1 MTETTVAESIRIVDE
16 KAAYDAACKRVLAE
30 KIILAWIM
38 KHCLIEF
45 RDCEVSEIAEK
56 FIEGTPQ
63 VSEIPVAPDE
73 TNQTPRIAQ
82 TGVEDKTL
90 TEGTIT
96 YDIRF
101 DALAPVSGELIGLII
116 NLEAQNKYDPGYPLT
131 KRGIYYCGRMISA
144 QYGTV
149 FTKAHYEKLKK
160 VYSVWIC
167 THPPRNR
174 ENTIT
179 RYLFHEENLIGNVK
193 EKEQNYD
200 LMSVIMV
207 CLGSPESENYEG
219 VLKLLGVLLSKDMA
233 YSEKQ
238 RILESEFDIPM
249 KEKLESE
256 VSTMCNLSD
265 GVEAIGIEKGIA
277 IGIER
282 GIERGVERGIETNTL
297 QSIQSLMETLH
308 LTAEQAMEALKVP
321 KESREKYIEM
331 LNQ

>member
-1 MTETTVAESIRIVDE
+1 MVAETTVAESIRIVDE

-30 KIILAWIM
+30 KIILAWVM
-38 KHCLIEF
+38 KHCLVEF
-45 RDCEVSEIAEK
+45 HDCEVTEIAEK

-63 VSEIPVAPDE
+63 VGEIPVMPDE
-73 TNQTPRIAQ
+73 TNQTPRIGQ

-90 TEGTIT
+90 TEGTIY

-131 KRGIYYCGRMISA
+131 KRGIYYCSRMISA

-160 VYSVWIC
+160 VYSIWIC
-167 THPPRNR
+167 TNPPRSR

-179 RYLFHEENLIGNVK
+179 RYHIHEENLVGNVR

-207 CLGSPESENYEG
+207 CLGRPESENYSG
-219 VLKLLGVLLSKDMA
+219 VLKLLGVLLSQKMA
-233 YSEKQ
+233 YTEKQ
-238 RILESEFDIPM
+238 RILEEDFSIPM
-249 KEKLESE
+249 KKELESE
-256 VSTMCNLSD
+256 VSSMCNLSD
-265 GVEAIGIEKGIA
+265 GVEARGIAKGI
-277 IGIER
+277 
-282 GIERGVERGIETNTL
+282 TSNTL
-297 QSIQSLMETLH
+297 QSIRSLMETLRF
-308 LTAEQAMEALKVP
+308 TALQSMDALKIP
-321 KESREKYIEM
+321 EEEREKYMKM
-331 LNQ
+331 LED

>member
-73 TNQTPRIAQ
+73 TNQAPRIAQ

-144 QYGTV
+144 QYGMV

-179 RYLFHEENLIGNVK
+179 K
-193 EKEQNYD
+193 
-200 LMSVIMV
+200 
-207 CLGSPESENYEG
+207 
-219 VLKLLGVLLSKDMA
+219 
-233 YSEKQ
+233 
-238 RILESEFDIPM
+238 
-249 KEKLESE
+249 
-256 VSTMCNLSD
+256 
-265 GVEAIGIEKGIA
+265 
-277 IGIER
+277 
-282 GIERGVERGIETNTL
+282 
-297 QSIQSLMETLH
+297 
-308 LTAEQAMEALKVP
+308 
-321 KESREKYIEM
+321 
-331 LNQ
+331 

>member
-1 MTETTVAESIRIVDE
+1 MVAETTVAESIRIVDE
-16 KAAYDAACKRVLAE
+16 KAAYDAACKRVLSE
-30 KIILAWIM
+30 KIILAWVM
-38 KHCLIEF
+38 KHCLVEF
-45 RDCEVSEIAEK
+45 HDCEVTEIAEK
-56 FIEGTPQ
+56 FIEGIPQ
-63 VSEIPVAPDE
+63 VGEIPVMPDE
-73 TNQTPRIAQ
+73 TNQTPRIGQ

-90 TEGTIT
+90 TEGTIY

-101 DALAPVSGELIGLII
+101 DALTPVSGELIGLII

-131 KRGIYYCGRMISA
+131 KRGIYYCSRMISA

-160 VYSVWIC
+160 VYSIWIC
-167 THPPRNR
+167 TNPPQSR

-179 RYLFHEENLIGNVK
+179 RYHIHEENLVGNVR

-219 VLKLLGVLLSKDMA
+219 VLKLLDVLLSQKME

-238 RILESEFDIPM
+238 RILESEFEIPM
-249 KEKLESE
+249 KEKFESE

-265 GVEAIGIEKGIA
+265 GVE
-277 IGIER
+277 ER
-282 GIERGVERGIETNTL
+282 GIAKGTL
-297 QSIQSLMETLH
+297 RSVRNLMETLQ
-308 LTAEQAMEALKVP
+308 LTAEQAIDALKIP
-321 KESREKYIEM
+321 EEEREKYMKM
-331 LNQ
+331 LEN